1 MKYIEQYMEECLKIK
16 PLGKVTFEG
25 MQSMDSDETYG
36 YSVLIDGKDIG
47 LEIWWAD
54 YASWLEKKF
63 DALNESLKNLENV
76 QSR

>member
-36 YSVLIDGKDIG
+36 YSILIDGFDIG

-54 YASWLEKKF
+54 YASWLEKKIEIMGGLTINKQ
-63 DALNESLKNLENV
+63 A
-76 QSR
+76 

>member
-1 MKYIEQYMEECLKIK
+1 MKYFEQYMTERLKLQ

-25 MQSMDSDETYG
+25 QQTMECEENYG

-54 YASWLEKKF
+54 YALWLESKLTELGF
-63 DALNESLKNLENV
+63 NN
-76 QSR
+76 Q